1 MANTMKNIEFNTA
14 SYSEWQDAA
23 VKALKGKSF
32 ESLFTKTAEGVT
44 LEPLYT
50 QQTLI
55 DRLGDQLDKQVA
67 TIRNNKY
74 IEEFTV
80 AQQVYGDTAEAFIA
94 NLKDGLARGNEA
106 ITIDSRVSFV
116 WDEAVLTQV
125 ADYLTE
131 YSFKLIVQG
140 QDDALLQAFDYIAD
154 DKASQVEGF
163 IISNETVTLSK
174 FGKVR
179 TYCANTVVAHNNG
192 ATAIQELAFALASA
206 AKFAG
211 LEEDFDAFASKFFVN
226 FAIDTQFF
234 IEVAKLRA
242 FKVLW
247 QAFTAAYGTSGAVPV
262 VAETSVRSFSKY
274 DVYVNLLRAGNEAL
288 SGAIGGADF
297 FTVHPHDVLSKPSEQ
312 SIRIARNVQLVLKEE
327 THVLKVQDPAGGS
340 YFIEDLTAA
349 FVKDAWAYFL
359 QIEAAGG
366 LDAFQAQFDA
376 DVKEAY
382 EARIK
387 ATQSRKQS
395 LIGTN
400 IYANPADEV
409 ATEENVQFTD
419 VQRIAQPFEALRAEV
434 TQAGVKAAVV
444 SFGELKK
451 VKPRADFVSG
461 VLNTV
466 GIVPE
471 KTAPFATV
479 DEAAAFLAQT
489 DATYIVLAATDDDVK
504 EHVAAIVQAK
514 KAGQVIDVAGRF
526 KDDEAAFAQAGVDG
540 YVFAGQNIIEKVQGV
555 LTAMKEGQR

>member
-1 MANTMKNIEFNTA
+1 MKNIEFNAA

-23 VKALKGKSF
+23 VKALKGKPF
-32 ESLFTKTAEGVT
+32 ESLFTKTAEGIT

-50 QQTLI
+50 QQMLI
-55 DRLGDQLDKQVA
+55 DRLGEQLEKQVA
-67 TIRNNKY
+67 TVRANKFSND
-74 IEEFTV
+74 FTV
-80 AQQVYGDTAEAFIA
+80 AQQVYGDTAESFIE
-94 NLKDGLARGNEA
+94 NLKDSLARGNEA
-106 ITIDSRVSFV
+106 LTIDSRVNFT
-116 WDEAVLTQV
+116 WDEAVLVQI

-131 YSFKLIVQG
+131 YSFKMIVQG
-140 QDDALLQAFDYIAD
+140 QDDALLKAFDYIAD

-163 IISNETVTLSK
+163 IISPETVTLSN

-179 TYCANTVVAHNNG
+179 TYCANAVTVHNVG
-192 ATAIQELAFALASA
+192 ATAVQELAYVLASA
-206 AKFAG
+206 AKYAN
-211 LEEDFDAFASKFFVN
+211 EEQDFDTFASKFFVN

-234 IEVAKLRA
+234 MEVAKVRA
-242 FKVLW
+242 MKVLW
-247 QAFTAAYGTSGAVPV
+247 QAFTAAYGVSGAVPV

-288 SGAIGGADF
+288 SGAIGGVDF
-297 FTVHPHDVLSKPSEQ
+297 FTVHPHDVLAKPTEQ

-340 YFIEDLTAA
+340 YFVEDLTAA
-349 FVKDAWAYFL
+349 LVKDAWAYFL
-359 QIEAAGG
+359 QIEEAGG
-366 LDAFQAQFDA
+366 LDAFAAQFDA
-376 DVKEAY
+376 DVQAAY
-382 EARIK
+382 DARVK

-400 IYANPADEV
+400 IYANPQDEV
-409 ATEENVQFTD
+409 AQEENGQFAD
-419 VQRIAQPFEALRAEV
+419 VQRIAVPFETLRAE
-434 TQAGVKAAVV
+434 AIASNVKAAVV

-479 DEAAAFLAQT
+479 QEVQAYLSQT
-489 DATYIVLAATDDDVK
+489 DASYIVIAATDDDVK
-504 EHVAAIVQAK
+504 EHIAAIVTAK
-514 KAGQVIDVAGRF
+514 KDGQIVDVAGRF
-526 KDDEAAFAQAGVDG
+526 KEDEAAFAQAGVDG

-555 LTAMKEGQR
+555 LATTKEVQR

>member
-1 MANTMKNIEFNTA
+1 MKNIEFNAA

-23 VKALKGKSF
+23 VKALKGKPF
-32 ESLFTKTAEGVT
+32 ESLFTKTAEGIT

-50 QQTLI
+50 QQMLI
-55 DRLGDQLDKQVA
+55 DRLGEQLEKQVA
-67 TIRNNKY
+67 TVRANKFSND
-74 IEEFTV
+74 FTV
-80 AQQVYGDTAEAFIA
+80 AQQVYGDTAESFIE
-94 NLKDGLARGNEA
+94 NLKDSLARGNEA
-106 ITIDSRVSFV
+106 LTIDSRVNFT
-116 WDEAVLTQV
+116 WDEAVLVQI

-140 QDDALLQAFDYIAD
+140 QDDALLKAFDYIAD

-163 IISNETVTLSK
+163 IISAETVTLSK

-179 TYCANTVVAHNNG
+179 TYCANAVTVHNVG
-192 ATAIQELAFALASA
+192 ATAVQELAYVLASA
-206 AKFAG
+206 AKYAN
-211 LEEDFDAFASKFFVN
+211 EEQDFDTFASKFFVN

-234 IEVAKLRA
+234 MEVAKVRA
-242 FKVLW
+242 LKVLW
-247 QAFTAAYGTSGAVPV
+247 QAFTAAYGASGAVPV

-288 SGAIGGADF
+288 SGAIGGVDF
-297 FTVHPHDVLSKPSEQ
+297 FTVHPHDVLSKPTEQ

-340 YFIEDLTAA
+340 YFVEDLTAA
-349 FVKDAWAYFL
+349 LVKDAWAYFL
-359 QIEAAGG
+359 QIEEAGG
-366 LDAFQAQFDA
+366 LDAFAAQFDA
-376 DVKEAY
+376 DVQAAY
-382 EARIK
+382 EARVK
-387 ATQSRKQS
+387 AIQSRKQS

-400 IYANPADEV
+400 IYANPQDEV
-409 ATEENVQFTD
+409 AQAENGQFAD
-419 VQRIAQPFEALRAEV
+419 VQRIAAPFETLRAE
-434 TQAGVKAAVV
+434 AIASNVKATVV

-479 DEAAAFLAQT
+479 QEVQAYLSQT
-489 DATYIVLAATDDDVK
+489 DASYIIIAATDDDVK
-504 EHVAAIVQAK
+504 EHIAAILTAK
-514 KAGQVIDVAGRF
+514 KDGQVVDVAGRF
-526 KDDEAAFAQAGVDG
+526 KEDEAAFAQAGVDG

-555 LTAMKEGQR
+555 LATTKEVQR

>member
-1 MANTMKNIEFNTA
+1 MANTMKNIEFNAA

-23 VKALKGKSF
+23 VKALKGKPF
-32 ESLFTKTAEGVT
+32 ESLFTKTAEGIT

-50 QQTLI
+50 QQMLI
-55 DRLGDQLDKQVA
+55 DRLGEQLEKQVA
-67 TIRNNKY
+67 TVRANKFSND
-74 IEEFTV
+74 FTV
-80 AQQVYGDTAEAFIA
+80 AQQVYGDTAESFIE
-94 NLKDGLARGNEA
+94 NLKDSLARGNEA
-106 ITIDSRVSFV
+106 LTIDSRVNFI
-116 WDEAVLTQV
+116 WDEAVLVQI

-140 QDDALLQAFDYIAD
+140 QDDALLKAFDYIAD

-163 IISNETVTLSK
+163 IISTETVTLSK

-179 TYCANTVVAHNNG
+179 TYCANAVTVHNAG
-192 ATAIQELAFALASA
+192 ATAVQELAYVLASA
-206 AKFAG
+206 AKYAN
-211 LEEDFDAFASKFFVN
+211 EEQDFDTFASKFFVN

-234 IEVAKLRA
+234 MEVAKVRA
-242 FKVLW
+242 MKVLW
-247 QAFTAAYGTSGAVPV
+247 QAFTAAYGANGAVPV

-288 SGAIGGADF
+288 SGAIGGVDF
-297 FTVHPHDVLSKPSEQ
+297 FTVHPHDVLSKPTEQ

-340 YFIEDLTAA
+340 YFVEDLTAA
-349 FVKDAWAYFL
+349 LVKDAWAYFL
-359 QIEAAGG
+359 QIEEAGG
-366 LDAFQAQFDA
+366 LDAFAAQFDA
-376 DVKEAY
+376 DVQAAY
-382 EARIK
+382 EARVK

-400 IYANPADEV
+400 IYANPQDEV
-409 ATEENVQFTD
+409 AQEENGQFAD
-419 VQRIAQPFEALRAEV
+419 VQRIAIPFETLRAEAV
-434 TQAGVKAAVV
+434 ASNVKAAVV

-461 VLNTV
+461 ILNTV

-479 DEAAAFLAQT
+479 QEVQAYLSQT
-489 DATYIVLAATDDDVK
+489 DASYIIIAATDDDVK
-504 EHVAAIVQAK
+504 EHIAAILTAK
-514 KAGQVIDVAGRF
+514 KDGQVVDVAGRF
-526 KDDEAAFAQAGVDG
+526 KEDEAAFAQAGVDG

-555 LTAMKEGQR
+555 LATTKEVQR